1 MNSDIRGHR
10 SAVQVVALLLMAAA
24 LAACGTPGPTPAPQS
39 SEVPIGATP
48 WPGGTTGQYGLH
60 IDPSLLARLPQ
71 TVSALALVEDA
82 YSESSDMDN
91 ADLSK
96 TFDAF
101 AAASIGQIG
110 DADWLELAIGRFK
123 PAMQSPEVWPDEYAS
138 WVEQYA
144 TGACSQADAVSGTAK
159 QQIGDWT
166 VDVSTC
172 AGGVVVYSL
181 PLGNGEVLS
190 MFGAGP
196 RDLGRKLIQVLY

>member
-1 MNSDIRGHR
+1 MSSEIRGPR
-10 SAVQVVALLLMAAA
+10 RRALVLAALLAAA
-24 LAACGTPGPTPAPQS
+24 AAAAACGGVGPTVAGFT
-39 SEVPIGATP
+39 EVPIGATP
-48 WPGGTTGQYGLH
+48 WPAGTIGQYGLH
-60 IDPSLLARLPQ
+60 IDPGLLARLPQ
-71 TVSALALVEDA
+71 TVNAIPIVEDA

-91 ADLSK
+91 ADLAK
-96 TFDAF
+96 TFESF
-101 AAASIGQIG
+101 AAASYGQLG
-110 DADWLELAIGRFK
+110 QTDWLEVAIGRLQ
-123 PAMQSPEVWPDEYAS
+123 PAVQSPDVWPDVYAA

-144 TGACSQADAVSGTAK
+144 TGACSQASAVSGTGK

-196 RDLGRKLIQVLY
+196 RDLGRKLIQILY